1 MARPVAQGDP
11 SAALRL
17 LMTYV
22 LGASGWQPQATI
34 VGMLVVQRS

>member
-1 MARPVAQGDP
+1 MRETVPTVDP

-17 LMTYV
+17 LIVYL
-22 LGASGWQPQATI
+22 LGASGSQPLATI